1 LIDLH
6 LHTTAS
12 DGSLSPAG
20 LVARA
25 AAAGLT
31 TISVTDH
38 DTFAG
43 LAEARTAAGDL
54 GLRFINGVEIT
65 AIENERDVHLLAYF
79 VDPADSGLSSF
90 LARQRTDRIR
100 RIREI
105 AHRLATLGC
114 AIDVEPL
121 LDSASSSDGRSV
133 GRPLLADAL
142 VAAGHARD
150 RSDAFDRLI
159 GNGRPAFVPRM
170 GATPDEVIALVR
182 DSGGIV
188 SLAHPGLTR
197 IDDAIPRLA
206 AAGLTALE
214 ARHSDHNAD
223 TEKHYRQ
230 MAAGLG
236 LAVSGGSDFHG
247 DPGHRIAMLGTVTL
261 PAEDFALLE
270 ARVR

>member
-12 DGSLSPAG
+12 DGSLAPAA

-43 LAEARTAAGDL
+43 LSEARAAAGEL
-54 GLRFINGVEIT
+54 GLRFVNGVEIT

-79 VDPADSGLSSF
+79 VDPSEPGLTQF
-90 LARQRTDRIR
+90 LVRQRDDRIR

-105 AHRLATLGC
+105 ARRLATLGC
-114 AIDVEPL
+114 PIDVEAL
-121 LDSASSSDGRSV
+121 LENTPSSGGQSL

-150 RSDAFDRLI
+150 RRDAFDRLI
-159 GNGRPAFVPRM
+159 GNGGPAFVPRI
-170 GATPDEVIALVR
+170 GARPDEVIALVR

-197 IDDAIPRLA
+197 IDDVIPRLA

-214 ARHSDHNAD
+214 ARHSDHDAE
-223 TEKHYRQ
+223 TETRYRD

-247 DPGHRIAMLGTVTL
+247 ESGHRSSILGTVTL
-261 PAEDFALLE
+261 PAADFALLE
-270 ARVR
+270 ARVP

>member
-12 DGSLSPAG
+12 DGSLSPTG

-54 GLRFINGVEIT
+54 GVEIT

-261 PAEDFALLE
+261 PAEDFAQLE
-270 ARVR
+270 ARVP

>member
-12 DGSLSPAG
+12 DGNLSPAA

-43 LAEARTAAGDL
+43 LFEARTAAGNL
-54 GLRFINGVEIT
+54 GLRFVNGVEIT

-79 VDPADSGLSSF
+79 VDPADPGLTSF
-90 LARQRTDRIR
+90 LLRQRTDRIR

-105 AHRLATLGC
+105 ARRLATLGC
-114 AIDVEPL
+114 PIDIEPL
-121 LDSASSSDGRSV
+121 LESTPSSEGRSL

-150 RSDAFDRLI
+150 RRDAFDRLI
-159 GNGRPAFVPRM
+159 GNAGPAFVPRI

-182 DSGGIV
+182 DSGAII
-188 SLAHPGLTR
+188 SLAHPGLTQ
-197 IDDAIPRLA
+197 IDDVIPRLA
-206 AAGLTALE
+206 AAGLSALE
-214 ARHSDHNAD
+214 ARHSDHDAD
-223 TEKHYRQ
+223 TEKRYRH

-247 DPGHRIAMLGTVTL
+247 DSGHRIGMLGTVTL